1 MKYDNLQ
8 KVIAELARFSEKVSQ
23 EDADKVADLILKANR
38 IFVAGAGRSGF
49 CARGFANRLMHLGF
63 DVAFVGEPTTPPIKA
78 GDLLIVGSG
87 SGTTGSL
94 VKMAEK
100 AKSQGAAIATVTIA
114 PQNTIGSMADAIIT
128 LPGTTRQLV
137 EGEVN
142 DGGSIQPVGTMFEQL
157 SWLVYDSLVLD
168 LLAKTNQTFDDLLSR
183 HGNME

>member
-1 MKYDNLQ
+1 MYKNLQ
-8 KVIAELARFSEKVSQ
+8 KVTAELTRFAQQVKQ
-23 EDADKVADLILKANR
+23 EDADKVIAEILKANR

-49 CARGFANRLMHLGF
+49 AARGFANRLMHLGF
-63 DVAFVGEPTTPPIKA
+63 DVAFVGEPTTPPIQA
-78 GDLLIVGSG
+78 GDLLIIGSG

-100 AKSQGAAIATVTIA
+100 AKSQGASIATVTIA
-114 PQNTIGSMADAIIT
+114 PQNTIGSMADAIIV

-137 EGEVN
+137 EGERN

-168 LLAKTNQTFDDLLSR
+168 LLAQTHQDFDDLLAR